1 MLFKGLQI
9 TKADVLID
17 ESILVELPPLDIAN
31 QTGREDEF
39 DVDLATLARILHLFV
54 GLGNIL

>member
-17 ESILVELPPLDIAN
+17 ESILVELLPLDIAN

-39 DVDLATLARILHLFV
+39 DVDLTTLARILHLFV
-54 GLGNIL
+54 GLGNM